1 MKGKETNIKIDE
13 SGVMRFHGRVCVP
26 DVPELKRMI
35 MDEGHISRLSIHPG
49 VTKMYQDLRK
59 LFWWPGMKRQI
70 SKFVYACLTCQKSK
84 IEHQKPFGLLQP
96 MFIPE
101 WKWDSI
107 AMDFVGGLPK
117 TKRGN
122 EVIWVVVDRL
132 TKCAHFIAIK
142 KGTLVPKLAEIYVE
156 QIVKLHGIPSSII
169 SDRDPR
175 FTSRFWESLQE
186 ALGTKL
192 RLSSAYHPQ
201 TDGQSERTIQSL
213 EDLLRACALEQNVNW
228 DLCLPLIEFT
238 YNNSY
243 HSSIG
248 MAPFEAL
255 YGRRCRTPLC
265 WYEPGESAILGPE
278 IVQETTEKIRM
289 IREKM
294 KASQSRQ
301 KSYHDKRR
309 KDIEFQEGDHVFLR
323 VTSTTGVGRALKS
336 RKLTSRFIGPFE
348 ILKRVGKVAYRI
360 ALPPSLTNLHDV
372 FHVSQLRKYVSDPT
386 HVIESDNV
394 QVRDDL
400 TIESLPLRIEGREI
414 KRLRN
419 KEIASVK
426 VV

>member
-1 MKGKETNIKIDE
+1 MLKLTNPFLEDIKE
-13 SGVMRFHGRVCVP
+13 G
-26 DVPELKRMI
+26 
-35 MDEGHISRLSIHPG
+35 
-49 VTKMYQDLRK
+49 
-59 LFWWPGMKRQI
+59 
-70 SKFVYACLTCQKSK
+70 QKSDK
-84 IEHQKPFGLLQP
+84 RLMEKMVLINE
-96 MFIPE
+96 
-101 WKWDSI
+101 
-107 AMDFVGGLPK
+107 GLPK
-117 TKRGN
+117 TKKGH

-132 TKCAHFIAIK
+132 TKCAHFIAIR

-156 QIVKLHGIPSSII
+156 QIVKLHGIPTSII

-175 FTSRFWESLQE
+175 YTSRFWESLQE

-213 EDLLRACALEQNVNW
+213 EDLLRACVLEQNVNW
-228 DLCLPLIEFT
+228 DSCLPLVEFT

-265 WYEPGESAILGPE
+265 WYETGEGAILGPE

-294 KASQSRQ
+294 KASQR
-301 KSYHDKRR
+301 
-309 KDIEFQEGDHVFLR
+309 
-323 VTSTTGVGRALKS
+323 RALKS

-360 ALPPSLTNLHDV
+360 ALPPSLANLHDV

-386 HVIESDNV
+386 HVIESDDV

-400 TIESLPLRIEGREI
+400 TIETVPLRIEGREV

-426 VV
+426 VVWGGPADYFLVKSLSLISVNP